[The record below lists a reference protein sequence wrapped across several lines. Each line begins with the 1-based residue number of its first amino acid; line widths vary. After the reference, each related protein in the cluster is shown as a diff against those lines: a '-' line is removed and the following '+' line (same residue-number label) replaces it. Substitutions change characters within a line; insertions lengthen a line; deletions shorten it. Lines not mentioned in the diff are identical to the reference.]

1 MNHLYHL
8 LEKYLS
14 QHSEEQW
21 SCASV
26 VTKSGSSYR
35 WPGAMMMISPWGKS
49 YGLVS
54 GGCLESDVIRRAQK
68 VWQMGQTDYVIY
80 DTADEE
86 SFAASL
92 GLGCNGKV
100 GVLIQAISPQH
111 HELLTTLYHR
121 MQNKQASYLLQCFQ
135 ANISDHINHWVLFDE
150 SGELVISTLNESTAD
165 DNAKLQLIDGFDRL
179 KEQLPDRQSVHVAG
193 DNHWAIAKITPPKHL
208 WVLGGGL
215 DAEPVVEL
223 ASTLGWL
230 VTVVD
235 HRVGYA
241 REANF
246 SKAKNVL
253 NLMPGKAAQQGGFQL
268 SDAFICMT
276 HNKNIDADWMKE
288 LAGASQAKY
297 IALLGPTSRKDE
309 VMAMA
314 QVSHSFSKK
323 VNGPAGSEYIR
334 GDLPESIALSMI
346 TQCHIALQQ

>member
-1 MNHLYHL
+1 M
-8 LEKYLS
+8 
-14 QHSEEQW
+14 
-21 SCASV
+21 

-54 GGCLESDVIRRAQK
+54 GGCLESDVVRRAQK

-80 DTADEE
+80 DTDDEE

-92 GLGCNGKV
+92 GLGCNGKI
-100 GVLIQAISPQH
+100 GVLIQAISPKH
-111 HELLTTLYHR
+111 HELLTVLYRR
-121 MQNKQASYLLQCFQ
+121 MQNKQPSYLLQCFQ
-135 ANISDHINHWVLFDE
+135 ASVSDHINHWVLLDE
-150 SGELVISTLNESTAD
+150 LGELILSTSNGSTTD
-165 DNAKLQLIDGFDRL
+165 DNDKLQLIDGFDKF
-179 KEQLPDRQSVHVAG
+179 KEQLPDRQSVQIAG
-193 DNHWAIAKITPPKHL
+193 DNHWAISKITPPKHL

-215 DAEPVVEL
+215 DAEPVVEM

-246 SKAKNVL
+246 SKAKNIL
-253 NLMPGKAAQQGGFQL
+253 NLIPEKAAKQTGFHL
-268 SDAFICMT
+268 ADAFICMT

-288 LAGASQAKY
+288 ITAVSQAKY
-297 IALLGPTSRKDE
+297 IALLGPTTRKNE

-314 QVSHSFSKK
+314 QVPHSFSEK
-323 VNGPAGSEYIR
+323 VNGPAGSEYVR
-334 GDLPESIALSMI
+334 GDLPESIALSII
-346 TQCHIALQQ
+346 TQCHIALQ